1 MQLHEIYQKNM
12 HLHAKKIG
20 DDVKTGKN
28 SCDSKEAVKAWGR
41 LIRVSTAALEAIEA
55 DLKAAGH
62 PPLVWYDALLE
73 LRRAGGCGLRQYELG
88 KQMLLAQYNLSR
100 LSDRL
105 EKAGYAAR
113 KTCPDD
119 CRGHNLV
126 ITDAGLDLL
135 ARMAPDYLEAIEKH
149 FTLYLEPSD
158 LPQLIRILDRFPKH
172 CPA

>member
-1 MQLHEIYQKNM
+1 
-12 HLHAKKIG
+12 
-20 DDVKTGKN
+20 VKTDEI
-28 SCDSKEAVKAWGR
+28 STPTQDAISAWGR

-73 LRRAGGCGLRQYELG
+73 LRAAGECGLRQFELG

-100 LSDRL
+100 LSNRL
-105 EKAGYAAR
+105 EKAGYASR
-113 KTCPDD
+113 RGCPED

-149 FTLYLEPSD
+149 FAMYLEPPD
-158 LPQLIRILDRFPKH
+158 IPELIRILDRFPKI
-172 CPA
+172 CPK

>member
-1 MQLHEIYQKNM
+1 
-12 HLHAKKIG
+12 
-20 DDVKTGKN
+20 VKTDKN
-28 SCDSKEAVKAWGR
+28 STQAPEAVGAWGR
-41 LIRVSTAALEAIEA
+41 LIRVSTTALEAIEA

-73 LRRAGGCGLRQYELG
+73 LRRAGECGLRQFELG

-113 KTCPDD
+113 QTCPED
-119 CRGHNLV
+119 CRGHKLM
-126 ITDAGLDLL
+126 ITENGLDLL

-149 FTLYLEPSD
+149 FTLHLEPSD
-158 LPQLIRILDRFPKH
+158 IPQLIRILGRFPRH
-172 CPA
+172 CPK